1 MISLLVWSVLSI
13 AALIAALLLVLGWL
27 LPTCDGPPEV
37 HGA

>member
-1 MISLLVWSVLSI
+1 MISLLIWSDLSI
-13 AALIAALLLVLGWL
+13 AAITAALVLGWL